1 MPFWTCSRHG
11 PAPATP
17 SQPLRRQAVA
27 IQRSRG
33 KTASRRNAPRVFASE
48 IARIV
53 EFIERPELPAKIGIP
68 HEVLVDPEATDLM
81 GLLSTNNYPKGAWV
95 LHQLRGIVGDSA
107 FFKGMRT
114 FYERYRN
121 GIALSSDFEQVME
134 EASGQDL
141 GWYFREALTLPGYPM
156 LTVRWKY
163 SGGRLQGEVLQVQ
176 PEAWGI
182 RRIPG
187 LELGTGSEIVRVD
200 VSGATTKF
208 DVKVKKAPAQVVID
222 PNVRWLVRAKAERL

>member
-1 MPFWTCSRHG
+1 
-11 PAPATP
+11 
-17 SQPLRRQAVA
+17 
-27 IQRSRG
+27 
-33 KTASRRNAPRVFASE
+33 
-48 IARIV
+48 
-53 EFIERPELPAKIGIP
+53 
-68 HEVLVDPEATDLM
+68 
-81 GLLSTNNYPKGAWV
+81 
-95 LHQLRGIVGDSA
+95 
-107 FFKGMRT
+107 
-114 FYERYRN
+114 
-121 GIALSSDFEQVME
+121 ME